1 MREVLAAH
9 RPIGIL
15 SVGDKG
21 LARRRGKPSLPS
33 RGGQLSAKDMH
44 VFSGRDHAPHQH
56 LGLPGPQWWF
66 RLTAWRDLLVG
77 NTKPLDFPRDFPH
90 LLPIDKDLRNLWTRI
105 FLRNRTP
112 HAQQASHLVLTPK
125 TGPPRPLR
133 LFFGRLAVSN
143 LESPAVHLHARDL
156 GNLFPGTVLLL
167 RQGELCPRLGFRVA
181 LVRALL
187 ADPLGGPHDPLVGNL
202 QLRLFRQVFAGL
214 LETAGMTPRID
225 HLAEHGRTGRVIGTD
240 SQSLG
245 VREKKPCGI
254 ACIVRD
260 DSCQTASPRLAW
272 SSRPAIS
279 SRGMGS
285 PQPPHLPAG

>member
-1 MREVLAAH
+1 MAQSPAA
-9 RPIGIL
+9 
-15 SVGDKG
+15 
-21 LARRRGKPSLPS
+21 A
-33 RGGQLSAKDMH
+33 
-44 VFSGRDHAPHQH
+44 
-56 LGLPGPQWWF
+56 
-66 RLTAWRDLLVG
+66 
-77 NTKPLDFPRDFPH
+77 NT
-90 LLPIDKDLRNLWTRI
+90 IDKDLRNLWTRI

-254 ACIVRD
+254 ACIVRT